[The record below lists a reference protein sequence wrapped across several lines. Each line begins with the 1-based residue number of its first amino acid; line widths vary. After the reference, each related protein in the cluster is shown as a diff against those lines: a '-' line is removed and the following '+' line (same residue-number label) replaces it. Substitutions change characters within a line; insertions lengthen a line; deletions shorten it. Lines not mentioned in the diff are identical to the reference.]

1 MSAVSLTIFTVVAFS
16 LLGAAVA
23 WLAHEDAARAR
34 LNAPTDFAWPQT
46 GVFDARIWAVGCCRV
61 LLFSTGRKMHRKLQ
75 HNR

>member
-34 LNAPTDFAWPQT
+34 LTHQRTLHGRRRAFLMLE
-46 GVFDARIWAVGCCRV
+46 GYCRV
-61 LLFSTGRKMHRKLQ
+61 LLFSTGRKTHRMLQ
-75 HNR
+75 RDR